1 MIKPINTPAGEKTML
16 LGYEVIRFMTKPVAE
31 GKDEFDQI
39 EEIALIGFNTW
50 NKRHNE
56 PQITREEM
64 LSYFDDENAY
74 LDVIDAVK
82 AFNENFTKRVSG

>member
-1 MIKPINTPAGEKTML
+1 MIKAINTPAGEKTML
-16 LGYEVIRFMTKPVAE
+16 LGYEVIRFMTKPVTE

-39 EEIALIGFNTW
+39 EDIALLGFNTW
-50 NKRHNE
+50 NKRQNL
-56 PQITREEM
+56 PAITREEM